1 MVQVVR
7 LPRRQPRI
15 YGVPSAPSIDNVN
28 VEKGSGSKGL
38 ELPNSGELAV
48 CIYFARR
55 RSDRMRER
63 SLRVSA
69 QPYPNRYPRCR
80 SAVMT
85 RFTIIAIVALIT
97 TTAHAQGARSL
108 LRTRRSSVL
117 PQGAR
122 PWLCTARR
130 ATRHH
135 CPRTPARC
143 AASAQRC
150 AAHCGGTTRTAFARA
165 TASDDARTDGTHTKR
180 AQSPD

>member
-1 MVQVVR
+1 MTNGASR
-7 LPRRQPRI
+7 SI
-15 YGVPSAPSIDNVN
+15 TAKAAANIWSAERASIDNVN

-97 TTAHAQGARSL
+97 TTAHAQGL
-108 LRTRRSSVL
+108 V
-117 PQGAR
+117 PYYGPDGQVYY
-122 PWLCTARR
+122 RR
-130 ATRHH
+130 A
-135 CPRTPARC
+135 PEYAPAGVP
-143 AASAQRC
+143 A
-150 AAHCGGTTRTAFARA
+150 
-165 TASDDARTDGTHTKR
+165 DI
-180 AQSPD
+180 

>member
-1 MVQVVR
+1 MTNGASR
-7 LPRRQPRI
+7 SI
-15 YGVPSAPSIDNVN
+15 TAKAAANIWSAERASIDNVN

-63 SLRVSA
+63 SLCVSA

-122 PWLCTARR
+122 PWAMHRPACRPTSLPPNARAVR
-130 ATRHH
+130 CVSATLRRPLRLHH
-135 CPRTPARC
+135 SNRFLPEPLPPMTPAI
-143 AASAQRC
+143 
-150 AAHCGGTTRTAFARA
+150 
-165 TASDDARTDGTHTKR
+165 
-180 AQSPD
+180 QSEPNPR